1 MNPLNNKQFKDALS
15 QEETIRKQGLM
26 NPDKG
31 FVGNGFWWG
40 YYPTFVSAQSGYG
53 GYMTSAMPQ
62 APVSDSGETATAS
75 DGSGVSAVGG
85 MASN

>member
-1 MNPLNNKQFKDALS
+1 MSNLS
-15 QEETIRKQGLM
+15 HQQLGHITKTEEEIRRKGLT

-40 YYPTFVSAQSGYG
+40 MYPTYVGAQSGYG
-53 GYMTSAMPQ
+53 GYLTAAQ
-62 APVSDSGETATAS
+62 ADPVSPMGDGASVSGPE
-75 DGSGVSAVGG
+75 GVSAVGG

>member
-1 MNPLNNKQFKDALS
+1 MSSLNNNQFKDALS
-15 QEETIRKQGLM
+15 QENKVRKKGLM

-40 YYPTFVSAQSGYG
+40 YYPTFLNAENGYG
-53 GYMTSAMPQ
+53 GYMTAAMPQ
-62 APVSDSGETATAS
+62 PPVSESGATATAS

-85 MASN
+85 MPSN